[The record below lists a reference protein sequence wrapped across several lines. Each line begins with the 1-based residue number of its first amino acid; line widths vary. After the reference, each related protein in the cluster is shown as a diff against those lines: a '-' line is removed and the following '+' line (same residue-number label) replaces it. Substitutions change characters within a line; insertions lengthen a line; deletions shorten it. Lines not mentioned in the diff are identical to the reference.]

1 MTRFAKLI
9 RLALHRPK
17 TKRKKVEQNG
27 GSPVK
32 KRKSKTILGMGVR
45 PGMLSVENRKSS
57 LSNIVDGP
65 LMQLGGQPESR
76 GESPEVQVID
86 GPAKGEYRTRWP
98 AGFTR

>member
-1 MTRFAKLI
+1 MAGMKEFAKLL

-17 TKRKKVEQNG
+17 AKKKKTEQNG

-32 KRKSKTILGMGVR
+32 KRRTKTILGMGVR

-65 LMQLGGQPESR
+65 LMQYGGLPESR
-76 GESPEVQVID
+76 AESPEVQVID
-86 GPAKGEYRTRWP
+86 GPAKGEYR
-98 AGFTR
+98 A